1 MIRGTVV
8 ACFPAA
14 LLLVA
19 TMMMV
24 PAADGPAQPE
34 VASNEEIDAAE
45 AQAAAAARVE
55 RVARMRE
62 ARGKKGKGAKAVQ
75 TQAARAA
82 AAMAATAK
90 APRLDDGRS
99 SPPPAAGDESE
110 LHHDGP
116 ETRGAA
122 PEKPYA
128 EGRRG
133 SLPYSEL
140 SEGHRA
146 NDVSEIATTI
156 LKKGH
161 YEDRRVADLM
171 CGVCKHQEIGR
182 IMAEND
188 MPTPAHLAIALGIR
202 ARLHQLQASFA
213 HLTNMGRLVSGAL
226 MEAAVSMIGPAGST
240 PAAVANALGVHP
252 RTVTPL
258 YRIPC
263 AP

>member
-34 VASNEEIDAAE
+34 AASNEEIDAAE

-55 RVARMRE
+55 RVAWARK
-62 ARGKKGKGAKAVQ
+62 ARGKGKGRRASQTKAA
-75 TQAARAA
+75 TAA
-82 AAMAATAK
+82 AAAAAVAATAK

-110 LHHDGP
+110 LRHDGP
-116 ETRGAA
+116 ETRGAV
-122 PEKPYA
+122 PEKSYA

-140 SEGHRA
+140 SDSALSH
-146 NDVSEIATTI
+146 DVSEIATAI
-156 LKKGH
+156 LKKGGD
-161 YEDRRVADLM
+161 EDSRVADLM
-171 CGVCKHQEIGR
+171 CGVCKHQEIVQNGQRCTAMWLNHREHFGYVGLLKIGR
-182 IMAEND
+182 
-188 MPTPAHLAIALGIR
+188 PRKALC
-202 ARLHQLQASFA
+202 H
-213 HLTNMGRLVSGAL
+213 AL
-226 MEAAVSMIGPAGST
+226 EC
-240 PAAVANALGVHP
+240 HH
-252 RTVTPL
+252 
-258 YRIPC
+258 
-263 AP
+263 